1 MGITQPTNDYPK
13 DKRIDNAVKRL
24 TIVEQEVLALKEA
37 KISLSTE
44 VRNLIRE
51 RRRLEEEIE
60 NFKIKQK
67 ELSEK
72 IDSSSKEAERL
83 IKEQERLEK
92 AVSDNKEKEADFEEK
107 FNKINEILCQ

>member
-51 RRRLEEEIE
+51 RRRLDEEIE
-60 NFKIKQK
+60 EFKIKQK

-72 IDSSSKEAERL
+72 IDSSSKEALKLKE
-83 IKEQERLEK
+83 EQEILEK
-92 AVSDNKEKEADFEEK
+92 AVSDNKEKEADFNER